1 MKAQNVT
8 HSQRLV
14 SKAKGRDP
22 EMPAWRFRSRTP
34 HLTLPQDLSDYLFS
48 TSQGALGLHLV
59 GRQTKGSEATLI
71 SFISPAHLQHDGRP
85 LLELVSNPQENWL
98 QLEFRSANG
107 QPEVIKLPGGNPFIA
122 GGWVR
127 MALSVEPRQVV
138 MFLECDEAVVLK
150 LKEGG
155 RILTLDFPHDL
166 QVTFSSTAGNKASKF
181 NVSLLTQTHMLATW

>member
-1 MKAQNVT
+1 
-8 HSQRLV
+8 
-14 SKAKGRDP
+14 
-22 EMPAWRFRSRTP
+22 MPAWRFRSRTP
-34 HLTLPQDLSDYLFS
+34 HLTLPQDLSDYFLS
-48 TSQGALGLHLV
+48 TSEGVLGLHLV

-85 LLELVSNPQENWL
+85 LLELVSNTKENWL

-155 RILTLDFPHDL
+155 RILALDLPHNL
-166 QVTFSSTAGNKASKF
+166 QVTFSSTAGNKDSKF
-181 NVSLLTQTHMLATW
+181 NVSLLTQTHSVPKMCFD